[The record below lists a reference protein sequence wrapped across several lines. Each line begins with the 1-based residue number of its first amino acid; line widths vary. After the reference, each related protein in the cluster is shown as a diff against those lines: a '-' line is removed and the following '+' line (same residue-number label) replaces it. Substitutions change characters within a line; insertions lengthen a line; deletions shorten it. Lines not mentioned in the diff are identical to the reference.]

1 MASNL
6 LFARKLRNN
15 DKKKDEFYR
24 PVGFRLK
31 KTNIYNVHRFI
42 STNNIE

>member
-15 DKKKDEFYR
+15 DKKKDELYR

-31 KTNIYNVHRFI
+31 KTNVLITDFKLTI
-42 STNNIE
+42 LD